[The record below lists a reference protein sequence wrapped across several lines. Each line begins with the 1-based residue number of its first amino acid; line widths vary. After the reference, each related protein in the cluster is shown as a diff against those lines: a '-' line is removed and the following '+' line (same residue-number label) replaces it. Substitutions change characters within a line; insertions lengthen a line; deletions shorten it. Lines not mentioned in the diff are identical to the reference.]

1 MATVWSLLDDSCDGA
16 SLEYGESLPV
26 DEYSWVIPLRALLLD
41 SGVLRDLLGELN
53 HGPSGKIGKDN
64 RLVSGKVLTAV
75 RQEVLAVAR
84 QRTATEHPPTRVLLF
99 LLRQWLFLWDPY
111 TNLY

>member
-1 MATVWSLLDDSCDGA
+1 M
-16 SLEYGESLPV
+16 
-26 DEYSWVIPLRALLLD
+26 IPLRALLVD
-41 SGVLRDLLGELN
+41 RGVLRDLLGELN

-99 LLRQWLFLWDPY
+99 FFFFLRQWLFLWDSFVE
-111 TNLY
+111 NRN

>member
-1 MATVWSLLDDSCDGA
+1 M
-16 SLEYGESLPV
+16 
-26 DEYSWVIPLRALLLD
+26 IPLRALLVD

-84 QRTATEHPPTRVLLF
+84 QRTTTEHPPTRVLLF

-111 TNLY
+111 VGDKHRFLRLKREN

>member
-1 MATVWSLLDDSCDGA
+1 M
-16 SLEYGESLPV
+16 
-26 DEYSWVIPLRALLLD
+26 IPLRALLVD
-41 SGVLRDLLGELN
+41 RGVLRDLLGELN

-99 LLRQWLFLWDPY
+99 FITAVAIPVGPVHQLVFAVHTGLSLSLKFL
-111 TNLY
+111 